1 MSNPKCPICDSSNYR
16 SRTYAEECWGIV
28 EEHSYCP
35 QCGYTIEMC
44 YSDPVVGFMPSL
56 AKGYK
61 NKYDNRYYPK
71 NVQTILDLNSLAVE
85 SGKKGLIDL
94 DKEVEED

>member
-1 MSNPKCPICDSSNYR
+1 MSNSKCPICNSPNYR

-35 QCGYTIEMC
+35 QCGYTVEMC

-56 AKGYK
+56 TKGHRS
-61 NKYDNRYYPK
+61 KYDGKYYPK
-71 NVQTILDLNSLAVE
+71 NVRKRARLHKKLGIKRRNEDRFLA
-85 SGKKGLIDL
+85 LI
-94 DKEVEED
+94 